1 MQMLDSVA
9 RSTVSSTRAGDSRHT
24 KRDMGALLGGDAP
37 RTRGWIAEHKWL
49 LLRRLSQFAIF
60 ALFLAGPLAGV
71 WIVKGNLA
79 ASETLGVLP
88 LAEPFAV
95 LQSLAAGETPYRT
108 VLFGAA
114 IVLVLYLIV
123 GGRAYCAWVCPV
135 NIVTDA
141 AAWMRARFG
150 IRNARSPSSAT
161 RYWLLAGTLA
171 AAFVTGTLAW
181 EFVNP
186 VSMTHRAVIY
196 GGGLAW
202 GVVTAV
208 FVFDLI
214 VAHRGWCGRLCP
226 QGALYALLGAASL
239 VRVSAQHRSA
249 CDDCADCYAVCPEP
263 AVIPPA
269 LKPRN
274 PQASPVITAGACT
287 NCGRCIDVCN
297 RDVFAFTLRF
307 DRRSVP

>member
-1 MQMLDSVA
+1 ML
-9 RSTVSSTRAGDSRHT
+9 
-24 KRDMGALLGGDAP
+24 L
-37 RTRGWIAEHKWL
+37 
-49 LLRRLSQFAIF
+49 
-60 ALFLAGPLAGV
+60 
-71 WIVKGNLA
+71 
-79 ASETLGVLP
+79 
-88 LAEPFAV
+88 
-95 LQSLAAGETPYRT
+95 
-108 VLFGAA
+108 
-114 IVLVLYLIV
+114 LYLIV

-150 IRNARSPSSAT
+150 IRNPRSPSPAT
-161 RYWLLAGTLA
+161 RIWLLAGTLVTA
-171 AAFVTGTLAW
+171 YATGTLAW

-186 VSMTHRAVIY
+186 VSMTHRALIF

-214 VAHRGWCGRLCP
+214 VAHRGWCGHLCP

-239 VRVSAQHRSA
+239 VRVSARRRSA

-269 LKPRN
+269 LKPRD

-307 DRRSVP
+307 DRRSAP